1 MLLSLY
7 AKWESKFSQVTKAFP
22 EEEEADDQWA
32 KIPAIQPQLFLKIQR
47 EG

>member
-22 EEEEADDQWA
+22 EEEEADAQWA
-32 KIPAIQPQLFLKIQR
+32 KIPAVQPQLFLKIQR